1 MVPRLMTKYAG
12 LAGAVAVTAL
22 LVQGGVASAQPGNG
36 PLIHTT
42 CSYEQLYAAIRTEA
56 PRAASELDNRPVAQQ
71 TLRDLV
77 AMPVEQRQQRLD
89 QLLADHPQWQAKID
103 ERWNTPQGQEK
114 VQRMARVAETCHGY

>member
-1 MVPRLMTKYAG
+1 VVSRLMTRIVW
-12 LAGAVAVTAL
+12 LAGAAAAL
-22 LVQGGVASAQPGNG
+22 PLLAQNGVAAAQPGNG

-42 CSYEQLYAAIRTEA
+42 CSYEQVYAAIRTEA
-56 PRAASELDNRPVAQQ
+56 PRAATELDNRPVAQQ
-71 TLRDLV
+71 TLKDFV

-103 ERWNTPQGQEK
+103 EKWNTPEGQEK